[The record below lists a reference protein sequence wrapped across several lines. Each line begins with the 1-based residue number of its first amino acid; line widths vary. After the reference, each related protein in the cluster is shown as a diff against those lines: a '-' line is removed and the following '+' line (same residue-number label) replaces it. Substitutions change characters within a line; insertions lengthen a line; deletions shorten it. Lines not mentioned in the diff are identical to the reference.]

1 MERTE
6 SELPRKL
13 RICEKPINSI
23 IGNFKEHKK
32 IANLNCINNGM
43 TLIIW
48 MFEKLNRYILAVLPT
63 RLFFHE
69 DIVVLISSIFV
80 KVKKIKEKPL
90 RK

>member
-1 MERTE
+1 
-6 SELPRKL
+6 
-13 RICEKPINSI
+13 
-23 IGNFKEHKK
+23 
-32 IANLNCINNGM
+32 M